1 MMKAH
6 MAGNATQVHPVHIH
20 LDRFLTHFC
29 GIRPGFGFGRV
40 LDLAEHTAV
49 PLTATFCF
57 SGSVLAFC
65 LIASWTLVHPYI
77 LAQLLATPQRT
88 KDPMDLAGWHKIRD

>member
-29 GIRPGFGFGRV
+29 GIGPRFGFGCV
-40 LDLAEHTAV
+40 LDLAEHTTV
-49 PLTATFCF
+49 SLTATFRF

-65 LIASWTLVHPYI
+65 LIAFWTLVHAYI
-77 LAQLLATPQRT
+77 LAQLVATPCE
-88 KDPMDLAGWHKIRD
+88 W